1 MGDPDGVE
9 LGVGEGVTGALHGEL
24 CQPRRSLFGGVV
36 MVPHP
41 AGQRKGWTRVS
52 SSQEEK
58 GPCSLPT
65 VKQSWE
71 T

>member
-36 MVPHP
+36 
-41 AGQRKGWTRVS
+41 
-52 SSQEEK
+52 
-58 GPCSLPT
+58 
-65 VKQSWE
+65 
-71 T
+71 

>member
-36 MVPHP
+36 MVPHLLGKGRAGHEFP
-41 AGQRKGWTRVS
+41 AVRRKRA
-52 SSQEEK
+52 
-58 GPCSLPT
+58 PALFPLC
-65 VKQSWE
+65 
-71 T
+71 